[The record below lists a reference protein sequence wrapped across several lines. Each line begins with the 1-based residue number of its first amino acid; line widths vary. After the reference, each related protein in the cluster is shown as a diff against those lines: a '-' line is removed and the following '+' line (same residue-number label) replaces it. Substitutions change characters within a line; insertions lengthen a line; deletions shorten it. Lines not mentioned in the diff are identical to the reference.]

1 MILER
6 RSIPCHPIRPPP
18 PSPRSILYPLNRF
31 SDIIELARLNEAWL
45 LRRVSGGTG
54 GERRPEGSADRS
66 DTPMLPFGAVTPPI
80 FIGPRG
86 ANERNK
92 RSRGKRSRTERSMK
106 NNVDFLLRTSKRSG
120 VFCQRWVKLYGNL
133 ALKRTVEQE
142 ASATA
147 ES

>member
-66 DTPMLPFGAVTPPI
+66 DTPMLPFVDRSVLGAVTPPI

-86 ANERNK
+86 ANERK
-92 RSRGKRSRTERSMK
+92 RSRGKRDPSNLHRPHGTLCME
-106 NNVDFLLRTSKRSG
+106 NNVDFLLCT
-120 VFCQRWVKLYGNL
+120 
-133 ALKRTVEQE
+133 LKRGVP
-142 ASATA
+142 ASFVTDG
-147 ES
+147 